1 MKCPFCGGIDTK
13 VIDSRAT
20 NEGTIIRRR
29 RECLKCKFRFST
41 HEELELLQLTVI
53 KKSGKKESY
62 DREKIINGL
71 NQACEKRSVSEDDIL
86 RIVNYVEQDILNLDK
101 NEIESKEIGNL
112 VVNYLKEID
121 EVAYLR
127 FASVYKN
134 FKNAYHFERELKKLE
149 NKNGKTKKS

>member
-20 NEGTIIRRR
+20 NKGAIIRRR

-41 HEELELLQLTVI
+41 QEELELLQLTVI
-53 KKSGKKESY
+53 KKSGKKENY
-62 DREKIINGL
+62 NREKIINGL
-71 NQACEKRSVSEDDIL
+71 NQACEKRSVSKDDIL

-101 NEIESKEIGNL
+101 NEIESREIGNL

-134 FKNAYHFERELKKLE
+134 FKNAYHFKCELKKLE
-149 NKNGKTKKS
+149 NKNGKTKTI

>member
-20 NEGTIIRRR
+20 NEGAIIRRR

-41 HEELELLQLTVI
+41 HEELELLQLMVI
-53 KKSGKKESY
+53 KKNGNKEAY
-62 DREKIINGL
+62 DREKIISGL
-71 NQACEKRSVSEDDIL
+71 NQACEKRAVVENDIL
-86 RIVNYVEQDILNLDK
+86 RLVNYVEQDILNLDK
-101 NEIESKEIGNL
+101 DEIESREIGNL

-134 FKNAYHFERELKKLE
+134 FKNAYHFECELKKLE
-149 NKNGKTKKS
+149 DKNGKTKAI

>member
-1 MKCPFCGGIDTK
+1 MKCPFCGYNETK

-20 NEGTIIRRR
+20 NAGAIIRRR

-41 HEELELLQLTVI
+41 HEELELLQLSVI
-53 KKSGKKESY
+53 KKNGSKEPY
-62 DREKIINGL
+62 NREKIIKGL
-71 NQACEKRSVSEDDIL
+71 NQACEKRPISENDIL
-86 RIVNYVEQDILNLDK
+86 KLVNYVEQDILNLDK
-101 NEIESKEIGNL
+101 NEIESREIGNL

-134 FKNAYHFERELKKLE
+134 FKNAYHFECELKKLE
-149 NKNGKTKKS
+149 NKNGKTKEN

>member
-53 KKSGKKESY
+53 KKSGKKEGY

-134 FKNAYHFERELKKLE
+134 FKNAYHFECELKKLE

>member
-1 MKCPFCGGIDTK
+1 MKCPFCGGEETK

-20 NEGTIIRRR
+20 NEGAIIRRR

-41 HEELELLQLTVI
+41 HEELELLQLMVV
-53 KKSGKKESY
+53 KKNGNKETY
-62 DREKIINGL
+62 DRNKIITGL
-71 NQACEKRSVSEDDIL
+71 NQACEKRSISENDIL

-112 VVNYLKEID
+112 AVNYLKEID

-134 FKNAYHFERELKKLE
+134 FKNAYHFECELKKLE
-149 NKNGKTKKS
+149 NKNGKPKAI